1 MLSLVKAILPNLF
14 FSISIAMGN
23 KTDLSMTIIAEN
35 YFSQL
40 EELLKSIPS
49 IWNNYLDLKK
59 KFDRVDK
66 FLKLA
71 NL

>member
-1 MLSLVKAILPNLF
+1 MGERYISEFNSL
-14 FSISIAMGN
+14 
-23 KTDLSMTIIAEN
+23 
-35 YFSQL
+35 L
-40 EELLKSIPS
+40 ESIPS
-49 IWNNYLDLKK
+49 VWNDYLNLKK